1 MAANENKN
9 ETDKSSPTSVD
20 LVGKKILGA
29 RGAHSQHS
37 GRRLPLHYTS
47 YAFLFFILVFAGSML
62 LFARVLVEAGPPQTE
77 QGSITLSGV
86 VPGPPPSIA
95 AVINSPKNGDRLS
108 TNTTAVSGTC
118 ETNRLIEIYR
128 NGSFAG
134 STTCTAGGA
143 FSLLITLVPD
153 QNDLV
158 VRTKDNIGQYGPNS
172 ATVTV
177 FYDVPTAD
185 ETGASVPPVR
195 TPQNPTAPLPLLLI
209 TKPIHISAS
218 PRQGLDL
225 QLEIDGGVEPF
236 AISVNWGDGSLNDL
250 ISAEKTGN
258 YAVSHAYEEPGQ
270 YTVTISATDK
280 DGRKSTI
287 QTVAIVGGATTVPT
301 GASSEGVECSTT
313 ACQISEKLT
322 GAIDIMWVPLSTAS
336 LMTASFWL
344 GEKLMITRISSLHR
358 NRL

>member
-47 YAFLFFILVFAGSML
+47 YAFLFFMLVFAGSML

-77 QGSITLSGV
+77 QGSISLSGV

-134 STTCTAGGA
+134 STTCTTGGA
-143 FSLLITLVPD
+143 FSLLVTLVPD

-158 VRTKDNIGQYGPNS
+158 ARTKDNIGQYGPNS

-177 FYDVPTAD
+177 FYDVPATD
-185 ETGASVPPVR
+185 ESGKDTPPVR
-195 TPQNPTAPLPLLLI
+195 TPQNPTAPPPLLLI
-209 TKPIHISAS
+209 TKSVYVVSGTDRSVQIQI
-218 PRQGLDL
+218 
-225 QLEIDGGVEPF
+225 EIDGGVSPF
-236 AISVNWGDGSLNDL
+236 AIAVDWGDGTLDDL
-250 ISAEKTGN
+250 ISAEKEGN
-258 YAVSHAYEEPGQ
+258 YSISHAYEKSGQ
-270 YTVTISATDK
+270 FTITITATDK
-280 DGRKSTI
+280 DSRKSSI
-287 QTVAIVGGATTVPT
+287 QTVAIIGAEAVTSVTGSAKAGGCTTVQ
-301 GASSEGVECSTT
+301 
-313 ACQISEKLT
+313 CQISQRLIS
-322 GAIDIMWVPLSTAS
+322 AIDIMWVPFSIAS

-344 GEKLMITRISSLHR
+344 GEKIMVAKMGLPRART
-358 NRL
+358 